1 MSEEKEESGMS
12 AIKKTIIGAIT
23 TAVTA
28 GGAWFATHLGGA
40 EEPKAEVPA
49 TTSAPAPVINI
60 TTNNEQKQQANNN
73 GGGNTIIIKEKA
85 APAPTESKPASKP
98 KVDEE
103 DPW

>member
-1 MSEEKEESGMS
+1 MSEEKEDGMS
-12 AIKKTIIGAIT
+12 TIKKTIIGAIT

-28 GGAWFATHLGGA
+28 GGAWFATHLGGG
-40 EEPKAEVPA
+40 EEPKAETPA
-49 TTSAPAPVINI
+49 AVAAPAPVINI

-73 GGGNTIIIKEKA
+73 GGNTVIIKEKA
-85 APAPTESKPASKP
+85 APAPAESKPASKP